1 MAFPVK
7 PPAKKVA
14 PPEEKK
20 AKAAPKSPMP
30 MEDEGEMS
38 MPPPR
43 LAPKPMMAAP
53 PEPEG
58 DDDEILA
65 NALLIS
71 VLAEKMAKLVKGR
84 SAVGGGSPMSRG
96 PMSME

>member
-20 AKAAPKSPMP
+20 AKAAPKAPMP
-30 MEDEGEMS
+30 MMEDEGEMP

-84 SAVGGGSPMSRG
+84 SGGMG
-96 PMSME
+96 PMGME

>member
-20 AKAAPKSPMP
+20 AKAAPKAPMP
-30 MEDEGEMS
+30 LEDEGEMS
-38 MPPPR
+38 MSPPR

-53 PEPEG
+53 PPPEG

-84 SAVGGGSPMSRG
+84 SAMGGGSPMS
-96 PMSME
+96 ME